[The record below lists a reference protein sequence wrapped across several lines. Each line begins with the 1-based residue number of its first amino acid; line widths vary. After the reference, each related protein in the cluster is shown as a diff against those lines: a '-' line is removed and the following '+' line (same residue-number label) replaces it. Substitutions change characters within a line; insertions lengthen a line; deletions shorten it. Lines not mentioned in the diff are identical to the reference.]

1 MEYNRTKKILI
12 VEDDEI
18 SQFLMKKMLDDLGY
32 QSHVV
37 SNGLEALEI
46 LEVEVFDLIFM
57 DMEMPILSGLETVK
71 RIREAGNIKYSNIPI
86 IGISANPFEN
96 GLLNFKEKGLND
108 YITKPVLE
116 QVLLEKIENQL

>member
-1 MEYNRTKKILI
+1 
-12 VEDDEI
+12 
-18 SQFLMKKMLDDLGY
+18 MLDDLSY
-32 QSHVV
+32 ESIVA
-37 SNGLEALEI
+37 SNGIEALEI
-46 LEVEVFDLIFM
+46 LEVEEFDLIFM

-71 RIREAGNIKYSNIPI
+71 RIREAGNIKYTNIPI

-96 GLLNFKEKGLND
+96 RLHNYKETGLND

>member
-1 MEYNRTKKILI
+1 MENRSKKILI

-18 SQFLMKKMLDDLGY
+18 SQFLIKKMLDDLSY
-32 QSHVV
+32 ESIVA
-37 SNGLEALEI
+37 SNGIEALEI
-46 LEVEVFDLIFM
+46 LEVEEFDLIFM

-71 RIREAGNIKYSNIPI
+71 RIREAGNIKYTNIPI

-96 GLLNFKEKGLND
+96 RLHNYKETGLND